1 MPSLAPHDHS
11 VPLER
16 ILRRARQLLEEL
28 HVAAQRPGQLAADA
42 DAVRL
47 LARRDDH
54 REAAHVRLVWA
65 LDVHSFRGRPWWVGR
80 RAKNI
85 QVPADDRSK
94 YAPHSASSSVKP
106 AAHCWSCCSSS
117 PPTLRRVP
125 YTCVPIAVLR
135 TPTGVSRHGVRSSL
149 GRARSHTVS
158 RAYHRQVSVLASV
171 HAETSAP
178 PLLPLSAA

>member
-1 MPSLAPHDHS
+1 MAAADLVRDVVRLLGVRVAAQHDVQPVIQRAKALRDRLPSLAPHDHG

-65 LDVHSFRGRPWWVGR
+65 LDVHSFAVARGGWATRE
-80 RAKNI
+80 KYS
-85 QVPADDRSK
+85 ADLEGGEL
-94 YAPHSASSSVKP
+94 PLTQPQASGLLLIAGA
-106 AAHCWSCCSSS
+106 AAHLCHPHCDGYR
-117 PPTLRRVP
+117 TLL
-125 YTCVPIAVLR
+125 YL
-135 TPTGVSRHGVRSSL
+135 
-149 GRARSHTVS
+149 
-158 RAYHRQVSVLASV
+158 
-171 HAETSAP
+171 
-178 PLLPLSAA
+178 